1 MLKRSASPYPVRKDR
16 LNRMTLTKTTRRQKY
31 TPVRSRFG
39 QISAIALAAF
49 SIFAPLSAA
58 QSETLSDALAAAYR
72 YNPRI
77 DAERAR
83 LRATDE
89 SVPQARSGYLPR
101 VNGSAEVNIQDIRS
115 RLRDEDANGFSS
127 SLGTISSGTRS
138 GDTIYPRSYG
148 VTLQQNLFNG
158 FRTRNTV
165 AEAEANVRA
174 GRESLRDIERQVL
187 LEAAT
192 AYMDVVRD
200 KAIVR
205 LQENNVSVLTRELRA
220 TQDRFN
226 VGEVTR
232 TDVSQARA
240 RRAGSVSSLDLAR
253 ANLKGSRARY
263 ERVVGSP
270 PTSLAEPP
278 VPHRAMPNSLDE
290 AISVGVNE
298 NPLVIA
304 ALYREQ
310 AARHSVDVVRGE
322 LLPTLNLEASYL
334 NRFNTSSTN
343 AESEVTTLTGR
354 LDIPIYQG
362 GEVSARVRASKHT
375 HVSRLQEVEDART
388 QVREAVVT
396 AWSQFQAVQ
405 AQLASDQT
413 QVSANQTAL
422 TGVREEEKV
431 GQRTLL
437 DVLNAEQELL
447 NAQVQLATTRRNLI
461 VAAYTVLSAVG
472 RLSVDNIG
480 VVETVYDPEAH
491 YDEVRRKWWGISITH
506 DDGRR
511 ERLELWDTVGRNWSL
526 K

>member
-1 MLKRSASPYPVRKDR
+1 MNLNKVTHRQNVNRS
-16 LNRMTLTKTTRRQKY
+16 T
-31 TPVRSRFG
+31 SRYG
-39 QISAIALAAF
+39 RVSAVALAAF
-49 SIFAPLSAA
+49 CILSPLASAQA
-58 QSETLSDALAAAYR
+58 ETLSNALSSAYR

-101 VNGSAEVNIQDIRS
+101 VNGSAEVNIQDVRS

-127 SLGTISSGTRS
+127 TTGTISRGTRS
-138 GDTIYPRSYG
+138 GDTVYPRSYG

-158 FRTRNTV
+158 FRTSNTV
-165 AEAEANVRA
+165 AEAESNVRA
-174 GRESLRDIERQVL
+174 GRETLRDIERQVL

-200 KAIVR
+200 KAIVG
-205 LQENNVSVLTRELRA
+205 LQENNVAVLSRELRA
-220 TQDRFN
+220 TTDRFN

-263 ERVVGSP
+263 ERVVGNP
-270 PTSLAEPP
+270 PSALTEPGVPYRVMPKSL
-278 VPHRAMPNSLDE
+278 NE
-290 AISVGVNE
+290 AISIGINE

-362 GEVSARVRASKHT
+362 GEVSARVRATKHT

-396 AWSQFQAVQ
+396 AWSQFQAVK
-405 AQLASDQT
+405 AQLVSDQT
-413 QVSANQTAL
+413 QVDANQTAL

-480 VVETVYDPEAH
+480 VVDTVYDPEAH

-511 ERLELWDTVGRNWSL
+511 ERLELWDSVGRNWSM

>member
-1 MLKRSASPYPVRKDR
+1 MRWSIAV
-16 LNRMTLTKTTRRQKY
+16 TL
-31 TPVRSRFG
+31 
-39 QISAIALAAF
+39 LAALQF
-49 SIFAPLSAA
+49 STPGAA
-58 QSETLSDALAAAYR
+58 QAETLGDALAAAYR

-89 SVPQARSGYLPR
+89 AVPQARSGYLPR
-101 VNGSAEVNIQDIRS
+101 VNGTADVSIQDIRS
-115 RLRDEDANGFSS
+115 RLRDENANGFSGA
-127 SLGTISSGTRS
+127 LGTVTSGTRS
-138 GDTIYPRSYG
+138 GDTIYPRGYG
-148 VTLQQNLFNG
+148 VTVQQNLFNG

-200 KAIVR
+200 KAVVR
-205 LQENNVSVLTRELRA
+205 LQENNVAVLTRELRA

-232 TDVSQARA
+232 TDVSQAQA
-240 RRAGSVSSLDLAR
+240 RRAGSVSQLDLAR
-253 ANLKGSRARY
+253 ANLKSARARY
-263 ERVVGSP
+263 ERVVGAP
-270 PTSLAEPP
+270 PSSLIEPS
-278 VPHRAMPNSLDE
+278 VPHKILPRSLDQ
-290 AISVGVNE
+290 AISVGVDE

-322 LLPTLNLEASYL
+322 LLPTLNLEASYQ
-334 NRFNTSSTN
+334 NRFHTSSTN
-343 AESEVTTLTGR
+343 AESETTTLVGR
-354 LDIPIYQG
+354 LDVPIYQG
-362 GEVSARVRASKHT
+362 GEVSARVRSSKHT
-375 HVSRLQEVEDART
+375 HVSRIQEVEDART
-388 QVREAVVT
+388 QVQEAVVT

-405 AQLASDQT
+405 AQLQSDQT
-413 QVSANQTAL
+413 QVNANQTAL

-461 VAAYTVLSAVG
+461 VAAYTLLSAIG
-472 RLSVDNIG
+472 RLNVETVG
-480 VVETVYDPEAH
+480 VVSTVYDPEAH
-491 YDEVRRKWWGISITH
+491 YHEVRRKWWGISITH
-506 DDGRR
+506 ADGRR
-511 ERLELWDTVGRNWSL
+511 ERFDFWDSMGRNFSF

>member
-1 MLKRSASPYPVRKDR
+1 MNLNKATHRQNFKRLP
-16 LNRMTLTKTTRRQKY
+16 
-31 TPVRSRFG
+31 SRYG
-39 QISAIALAAF
+39 RVSAIALAAF
-49 SIFAPLSAA
+49 CILSPLASAQA
-58 QSETLSDALAAAYR
+58 ETLGSALASAYR

-101 VNGSAEVNIQDIRS
+101 INGSAEVNIQDVRS

-127 SLGTISSGTRS
+127 TLGTISSGTRS

-158 FRTRNTV
+158 FRTSNTV
-165 AEAEANVRA
+165 AEAESNVRA
-174 GRESLRDIERQVL
+174 GRETLRDIERQVL

-200 KAIVR
+200 KAIVG
-205 LQENNVSVLTRELRA
+205 LQENNVSVLSRELRA
-220 TQDRFN
+220 TTDRFN

-263 ERVVGSP
+263 ERVVGNP
-270 PTSLAEPP
+270 PTGLSEPGVPYRVMPKSL
-278 VPHRAMPNSLDE
+278 ND
-290 AISVGVNE
+290 AIAIGINE

-334 NRFNTSSTN
+334 NRFNTSSTV
-343 AESEVTTLTGR
+343 AENEVTTLTGR

-396 AWSQFQAVQ
+396 AWSQFEAVK
-405 AQLASDQT
+405 AQLVSDQT
-413 QVSANQTAL
+413 QVDANQTAL

-461 VAAYTVLSAVG
+461 VAAYTVLSTVG

-480 VVETVYDPEAH
+480 VVDTVYDPEAH

-511 ERLELWDTVGRNWSL
+511 ERLELWDSVGRNWSM

>member
-1 MLKRSASPYPVRKDR
+1 MCDRRTYKTIRCFKTVVLQAASVLTMTAVLMASP
-16 LNRMTLTKTTRRQKY
+16 
-31 TPVRSRFG
+31 G
-39 QISAIALAAF
+39 
-49 SIFAPLSAA
+49 SAA
-58 QSETLSDALAAAYR
+58 YAETLSDALSSAYR

-89 SVPQARSGYLPR
+89 GVPQARSGYLPR
-101 VNGSAEVNIQDIRS
+101 INGNADVNIQDIRQ
-115 RLRDEDANGFSS
+115 RLRDEDAGGFSGQ
-127 SLGTISSGTRS
+127 LGTITRGTKS
-138 GDTIYPRSYG
+138 GDTIYPRGYG

-165 AEAEANVRA
+165 AEAESNVRA
-174 GRESLRDIERQVL
+174 GREILRDIERQVL

-200 KAIVR
+200 QAVIR
-205 LQENNVSVLTRELRA
+205 LQENNVDVLSRELRA
-220 TQDRFN
+220 TQDRFD

-253 ANLKGSRARY
+253 ANFKGSRARY

-270 PTSLAEPP
+270 PSNLVEPG
-278 VPHRAMPNSLDE
+278 VPYRVLPNSLDE
-290 AISVGVNE
+290 ALAIGVNE

-310 AARHSVDVVRGE
+310 AARHTVDIVRGE
-322 LLPTLNLEASYL
+322 LLPTLNLEASYQ
-334 NRFNTSSTN
+334 NRFNTSSTT
-343 AESEVTTLTGR
+343 AETETTTLTGR
-354 LDIPIYQG
+354 LNVPIYQG

-388 QVREAVVT
+388 QVREAIIT
-396 AWSQFQAVQ
+396 AWSQFQAVK
-405 AQLASDQT
+405 AQLDSDSV
-413 QVSANQTAL
+413 QVSSNQTAL

-447 NAQVQLATTRRNLI
+447 NSQVQLATTRRNLI
-461 VAAYTVLSAVG
+461 VAAYTLLSAMG
-472 RLSVDNIG
+472 RLSVDNLG
-480 VVETVYDPEAH
+480 VVATVYDPEQH
-491 YDEVRRKWWGISITH
+491 YFEVRRKWWGISITH
-506 DDGRR
+506 ADGRR
-511 ERLELWDTVGRNWSL
+511 EDLDLWDSHGRHRTL

>member
-1 MLKRSASPYPVRKDR
+1 MLDSRNGITDLRIGNLIKRTVS
-16 LNRMTLTKTTRRQKY
+16 TLAVAAVLMVGPNER
-31 TPVRSRFG
+31 
-39 QISAIALAAF
+39 AIADSLN
-49 SIFAPLSAA
+49 
-58 QSETLSDALAAAYR
+58 DALSSAYR

-89 SVPQARSGYLPR
+89 GVPQARSGYLPR
-101 VNGSAEVNIQDIRS
+101 INGNADVNINDIRS
-115 RLRDEDANGFSS
+115 RRRDEDSGPGFDPST
-127 SLGTISSGTRS
+127 GTVSQSARS
-138 GDTIYPRSYG
+138 GDTIYPRGYCVS
-148 VTLQQNLFNG
+148 LEQNLFNG
-158 FRTRNTV
+158 FRTQNAV
-165 AEAEANVRA
+165 AEAEASVRA
-174 GRESLRDIERQVL
+174 GRETLRDIERQVL

-200 KAIVR
+200 QAVIR
-205 LQENNVSVLTRELRA
+205 LQENNVDVLSRELRA
-220 TQDRFN
+220 TQDRFD

-270 PTSLAEPP
+270 PSNLVEPGVP
-278 VPHRAMPNSLDE
+278 VRIMPGSLDE
-290 AISVGVNE
+290 ALSIGLNE

-304 ALYREQ
+304 ALCREQ
-310 AARHSVDVVRGE
+310 AARHTVDIVRGE
-322 LLPTLNLEASYL
+322 LLPTLNLEASYQ
-334 NRFNTSSTN
+334 NRFNTSSTI
-343 AESEVTTLTGR
+343 AESESTTLTGR
-354 LDIPIYQG
+354 LNVPIYQG

-388 QVREAVVT
+388 QVREAVIT

-405 AQLASDQT
+405 AQLDSDQV
-413 QVSANQTAL
+413 QVDSNQTAL

-447 NAQVQLATTRRNLI
+447 NSQVQLATTRRNLI
-461 VAAYTVLSAVG
+461 VAAYTLLSAMG
-472 RLSVDNIG
+472 WLSVETIG
-480 VVETVYDPEAH
+480 VVETVYDPEQH
-491 YDEVRRKWWGISITH
+491 YFEVRRKWWGISITH
-506 DDGRR
+506 ADGRR
-511 ERLELWDTVGRNWSL
+511 EDLDLWDSVGRHYTL

>member
-1 MLKRSASPYPVRKDR
+1 MLECRIGRTKRRFSAFVLHTLSMLVVAAVFCAMPG
-16 LNRMTLTKTTRRQKY
+16 NR
-31 TPVRSRFG
+31 
-39 QISAIALAAF
+39 ADA
-49 SIFAPLSAA
+49 
-58 QSETLSDALAAAYR
+58 ETLSDALASAYR

-89 SVPQARSGYLPR
+89 GVPQARSGYLPR
-101 VNGSAEVNIQDIRS
+101 INGSADVNINDVRS
-115 RLRDEDANGFSS
+115 RRRDENALGIDSS
-127 SLGTISSGTRS
+127 TGLPSTSARS
-138 GDTIYPRSYG
+138 GDTIYPRGYG
-148 VTLQQNLFNG
+148 VSLQQNLFNG
-158 FRTRNTV
+158 FRTQNAV
-165 AEAEANVRA
+165 AEAEATVRA
-174 GRESLRDIERQVL
+174 GRETLRDVERQVL

-192 AYMDVVRD
+192 SYMDVVRD
-200 KAIVR
+200 QAVVR
-205 LQENNVSVLTRELRA
+205 LQENNVDVLSRELRA
-220 TQDRFN
+220 TQDRFD

-270 PTSLAEPP
+270 PSRLAEPGVP
-278 VPHRAMPNSLDE
+278 VSVMPNSLDE
-290 AISVGVNE
+290 ALSIGLNE

-310 AARHSVDVVRGE
+310 AARHTVDIVRGE
-322 LLPTLNLEASYL
+322 LMPTLNLEASYQ
-334 NRFNTSSTN
+334 NRFNTSSII
-343 AESEVTTLTGR
+343 AETESTTLTGR
-354 LDIPIYQG
+354 LNVPIYQG

-375 HVSRLQEVEDART
+375 HVSRLQEVEEART
-388 QVREAVVT
+388 QVREAIIT

-405 AQLASDQT
+405 AQLDSDRV
-413 QVSANQTAL
+413 QVDSNQTAL

-447 NAQVQLATTRRNLI
+447 NAQVQLETTRRNLV
-461 VAAYTVLSAVG
+461 VAAYTLLSSIG

-480 VVETVYDPEAH
+480 VVSTVYDPEQH
-491 YDEVRRKWWGISITH
+491 YFEVRRKWWGISITH
-506 DDGRR
+506 ADGRR
-511 ERLELWDTVGRNWSL
+511 EDLDLWESHGRQRTL